1 MDNALFNRTL
11 EFLLL
16 PPGNLLLLF
25 LLLIALYPLLKT
37 RPGLL
42 SLLLGLGLLQVMV
55 LSLPATSA
63 WLMDSL
69 EQQYPPQYELWN
81 RQHPLPEAIV
91 VPGAGRNLNAPEYG
105 GQTTSLSGLER
116 LRYAAL
122 LHRATGLPILVSG
135 GQPLPDTPSEA
146 ELMAHILEHEF
157 QVPVR
162 WREGESHTTWQNALL
177 TDRML
182 AEDGIRSA
190 WIVTQAWHMPR
201 SLQVFRQQSLTYY
214 PASTSFS
221 SSIPWSELHMR
232 WVPQQTALGRSLLAL
247 HEWMG
252 LIWYR
257 LRARFQ
263 ACSGC

>member
-1 MDNALFNRTL
+1 MDNALLNRSL

-16 PPGNLLLLF
+16 PPGNLLP
-25 LLLIALYPLLKT
+25 LLLVLIVLYPLLRL
-37 RPGLL
+37 RPGLTNL
-42 SLLLGLGLLQVMV
+42 ALGLGLLQVLV
-55 LSLPATSA
+55 LSLPAVSG
-63 WLMDSL
+63 WLLDSL
-69 EQQYPPQYELWN
+69 EQQYPPQHELWS
-81 RQHPLPEAIV
+81 RQPLPEAIV
-91 VPGAGRNLNAPEYG
+91 VLGAGRNLNAPEYG
-105 GQTTSLSGLER
+105 GQTTSLTGLER

-135 GQPLPDTPSEA
+135 GRPLPDVPSEA
-146 ELMAHILEHEF
+146 ELMADILEQEF

-162 WREGESHTTWQNALL
+162 WRETESHTTWQNAFL

-182 AEDGIRSA
+182 AEDGIHSA

-201 SLQVFRQQSLTYY
+201 SLLVFLQQDLHYV

-221 SSIPWSELHMR
+221 SSIPWSERHMR
-232 WVPQQTALGRSLLAL
+232 WVPQQTALGHSLLAL

-257 LRARFQ
+257 LRVLI
-263 ACSGC
+263 